1 MLEGYSYVPH
11 QPLSLLS
18 ILTRQITPREPST
31 AGARSNPSP
40 ASTDLTPAAASS
52 RKSSVSSNAQR
63 RAAMVADCVEAA
75 LSVVETCRLL
85 RATIGLARA
94 SYTEYGSC
102 RAALLVIIAQCL
114 QRPSEELREALRE
127 GIAMLREMSAAGDS
141 ARFDVALIEAFEG
154 GVARMCAAAGAAGSP
169 PEADYEGFK
178 KWEMLWQSEALQG
191 DPRLETGLEAAF
203 GFPARGGQGLG
214 PTQGAWGGQ
223 PMATLSSGGP
233 FFGVDGSLS
242 TMPILDD
249 LSAMFGGGYGH
260 NMESTMGS
268 GDGSWAGL

>member
-1 MLEGYSYVPH
+1 MFSGR
-11 QPLSLLS
+11 
-18 ILTRQITPREPST
+18 IFITPRAPSAAA
-31 AGARSNPSP
+31 AGSNASP
-40 ASTDLTPAAASS
+40 ASTEATAAAAS
-52 RKSSVSSNAQR
+52 RKSSTSLNAQR

-75 LSVVETCRLL
+75 LSVIETCRLL

-102 RAALLVIIAQCL
+102 RAALLVIVAQCL
-114 QRPSEELREALRE
+114 QRPSDELREALRE
-127 GIAMLREMSAAGDS
+127 GVAMLREMSAAGDS
-141 ARFDVALIEAFEG
+141 ARFDVALIELFEG
-154 GVARMCAAAGAAGSP
+154 GVTRLLASAGAAGSP

-203 GFPARGGQGLG
+203 GFPARAATSGTGPAHGG
-214 PTQGAWGGQ
+214 WGGQ

-249 LSAMFGGGYGH
+249 LSAMFGQYGP